1 MRNGLRDTAAG
12 RRATFCAAMF
22 RPVALFLFFFCTVP
36 THAQDCARL
45 DFISVHLFLATS
57 GTLSEDVETID
68 GFLARNFSVQGK
80 GITDNERFYSA
91 LIKVK
96 LTAPKEIFAKGL
108 QAEVVVT
115 DRRTRKV
122 VKRQRLSD
130 VYIGSHGWTILP
142 VWVADAACGPFEIVA
157 SRGGR
162 KLVRQL
168 EVTCGE

>member
-1 MRNGLRDTAAG
+1 MTRLPAVARHFAPPCSALS
-12 RRATFCAAMF
+12 RFFCSSS
-22 RPVALFLFFFCTVP
+22 ALFRLTP
-36 THAQDCARL
+36 RIARGSNS
-45 DFISVHLFLATS
+45 ISVHLFLATS